1 MSGINPRTS
10 ALRRFGALGS
20 ALLAIVLVASAC
32 DPTEAQRVQL
42 PIGNSTNYLG
52 TGNLW
57 SGQDR
62 ENRWLAI
69 SGVCASREQGD
80 RFSPVSDG
88 NFTTYNN
95 PPSGNNTFGGCAPGV
110 PAYVE
115 SNPEHRPGGYVYAF
129 EVPEEHQGSLSF
141 QVYDAPNCAA
151 SPAGDSSARFP
162 VDYSVYGDEGAGMTM
177 LASVRVAP
185 EDAGCGT
192 WSEVHAMADPGS
204 GTYLLQVQ
212 AVPSPDLAAAAQEG
226 SNSFA
231 LRAVSGGTWNRCTT
245 DPLTATTD
253 TPFVQ
258 GCVSISAVGGAGI
271 LQSLSSTTATIPVR
285 VDAVHSGGVLEL
297 ELWDIG
303 EGSQSLKVVGP
314 DLVARTFRWTVLCLD
329 GSEPTGGSCAGE
341 VNPTGGRS
349 GVTSSL
355 NVSGS
360 NHPQPGPHRLSS
372 SRYNDRLLRLEVDLP
387 DDLEAEFGDADIWW
401 IQISVDNAPTDRT
414 TISAFVRSGD

>member
-20 ALLAIVLVASAC
+20 ALLAIVLFASAC

-57 SGQDR
+57 SGPDR

-80 RFSPVSDG
+80 RFSPISDG
-88 NFTTYNN
+88 NFTTNNN
-95 PPSGNNTFGGCAPGV
+95 PPSGNNSFGGCAPGV

-115 SNPEHRPGGYVYAF
+115 PNPEHRPGGYVYAF
-129 EVPEEHQGSLSF
+129 EVPEDHQGSLSF
-141 QVYDAPNCAA
+141 QVYDAPNCVS

-162 VDYSVYGDEGAGMTM
+162 VDYTVYGDEGAGMTM

-185 EDAGCGT
+185 DDAGCGI
-192 WSEVHAMADPGS
+192 WSEVHAMADPPS

-212 AVPSPDLAAAAQEG
+212 AVPPPDLAAAAQEG

-231 LRAVSGGTWNRCTT
+231 LRAVSGGTWNRCTS
-245 DPLTATTD
+245 DPRRATPD
-253 TPFVQ
+253 TSFTE
-258 GCVSISAVGGAGI
+258 GCVSISAVGGAGM
-271 LQSLSSTTATIPVR
+271 LVNFASTTASIPLR
-285 VDAVHSGGVLEL
+285 VDAMHSGGMLEI

-303 EGSQSLKVVGP
+303 EGSRSLQILGP

-341 VNPTGGRS
+341 SNPSGGRS
-349 GVTSSL
+349 GVTSL
-355 NVSGS
+355 LDVRGS
-360 NHPQPGPHRLSS
+360 NHPQPRAHRLSS

-387 DDLEAEFGDADIWW
+387 YDLGAEFGDGDVWW
-401 IQISVDNAPTDRT
+401 IQIAADSAASDRT